1 MKIKI
6 DILGCGSS
14 SGVPAIGNYWGVC
27 DPKNPKNK
35 RLRSS
40 ILITSERKTKILID
54 ATPDLRQQLLNANV
68 KYLDAVLI
76 THAHADH
83 IHGVDDFRFLNV
95 LMKNH
100 LNLYANKK
108 VLDEIKK
115 KFSYVFEKLKKEAN
129 GFYYKP
135 CLVPKTI
142 NKSFMINELKITSF
156 QQNHGFC
163 ESTGYRINNV
173 AYSTDVVDLD
183 DNAFSKL
190 KNLDL
195 WIVDCLRFK
204 PHTTHSHFDK
214 TIGWIDKV
222 KPKKAILTHMN
233 TEVDYNTI
241 TKMLPKNC
249 YAAFDG
255 LTINV

>member
-14 SGVPAIGNYWGVC
+14 SGVPAIGNYWGDC

-68 KYLDAVLI
+68 EYLDAVLI

-95 LMKNH
+95 LMKKH
-100 LNLYANKK
+100 LNLYAHKK

-183 DNAFSKL
+183 DKAFSKL

-195 WIVDCLRFK
+195 WIVGLLREDTHPAHAGFDQIMDFISYIK
-204 PHTTHSHFDK
+204 PKQTIFTHMTALLDEK
-214 TIGWIDKV
+214 ELITKCPPNV
-222 KPKKAILTHMN
+222 KPG
-233 TEVDYNTI
+233 Y
-241 TKMLPKNC
+241 
-249 YAAFDG
+249 DG
-255 LTINV
+255 MIIDL